1 MRQEDGFEK
10 KLPEEKSFPVG
21 KHFPEVTF
29 FPLEKI
35 LPLHI
40 RESLTEISW
49 QEGLEEIRV
58 RVGQPME
65 FFYGGGSRYLG
76 IENGTCIFIMEQERW
91 ERRDL
96 YLMNMQDIGE
106 MMSYISNYSLYAY
119 KEEIRQGYITIE
131 GGHRVGLAGGVATE
145 QGKLTG
151 ICHVSFLNIRIAH
164 ERRDC
169 AGEILPYI
177 RQKGKIYSTLLFSEP
192 GAGKTTF
199 LRDCIRLLSTGTREE
214 PGAKVCVVD
223 ERSEIAACH
232 LGIPQNDLGPRTDV
246 LDGAGKADG
255 MLMLLRSMSPQ
266 VLAVDELGGE
276 ADFAAVEQAVYAGC
290 RVIGT
295 VHAGSVEELARKPY
309 LHRWV
314 EQQVFQR
321 YIGITRDLNGKRSI
335 QVFDAG
341 LELLC

>member
-1 MRQEDGFEK
+1 MGREG
-10 KLPEEKSFPVG
+10 
-21 KHFPEVTF
+21 TF
-29 FPLEKI
+29 SLERI
-35 LPLHI
+35 LPLYI
-40 RESLTEISW
+40 RENLPAIPW

-65 FFYGGGSRYLG
+65 FFYGEGSQYLG
-76 IENGTCIFIMEQERW
+76 IENGTCIFVKEQERW
-91 ERRDL
+91 QGREL
-96 YLMNMQDIGE
+96 YLMSMQDIAE

-131 GGHRVGLAGGVATE
+131 GGHRVGLAGGVAME
-145 QGKLTG
+145 QGKLAG
-151 ICHVSFLNIRIAH
+151 ICHVSFLNIRVAH

-177 RQKGKIYSTLLFSEP
+177 RQKGRIYSTLLFSEP
-192 GAGKTTF
+192 GAGKTTL
-199 LRDCIRLLSTGTREE
+199 LRDCIRLLSTGTQGVQ
-214 PGAKVCVVD
+214 GAKVCVVD

-246 LDGAGKADG
+246 LDGAGKAEG

-266 VLAVDELGGE
+266 ILAVDELGGE
-276 ADFAAVEQAVYAGC
+276 EDFAAVEQAIYAGC

-309 LHRWV
+309 LHHWV
-314 EQQVFQR
+314 KHQVFQR
-321 YIGITRDLNGKRSI
+321 YIGINRGMDGTRSI

-341 LELLC
+341 LEKLC

>member
-1 MRQEDGFEK
+1 MRQEEFAEK
-10 KLPEEKSFPVG
+10 E
-21 KHFPEVTF
+21 FPEATL
-29 FPLEKI
+29 FPIEKV

-40 RESLTEISW
+40 REALPTFPW

-65 FFYGGGSRYLG
+65 FLYGEGSRYLG
-76 IENGTCIFIMEQERW
+76 MENGTCIFVEEQERW
-91 ERRDL
+91 MGRQL
-96 YLMNMQDIGE
+96 YLMKIQDIAE

-119 KEEIRQGYITIE
+119 KEEIKQGYITIE

-145 QGKLTG
+145 QGKLAG

-164 ERRDC
+164 ERWNC
-169 AGEILPYI
+169 AKEILPYI
-177 RQKGKIYSTLLFSEP
+177 RQKDRIYSTLLFSEP
-192 GAGKTTF
+192 GVGKTTL
-199 LRDCIRLLSTGTREE
+199 LRDCIRLLSTGTKKAQ
-214 PGAKVCVVD
+214 GVKVCVVD

-246 LDGAGKADG
+246 LDGAGKAEG

-266 VLAVDELGGE
+266 VLAVDELGGKE
-276 ADFAAVEQAVYAGC
+276 DFAAVEQAIYAGC

-295 VHAGSVEELARKPY
+295 VHAGSVEELVRKPY
-309 LHRWV
+309 LHHWV

-321 YIGITRDLNGKRSI
+321 YIGITRDWNGNRSI

-341 LELLC
+341 LEQLC